1 MPMWGGVEAGG
12 TKFMCVV
19 GTEPDDIQ
27 AEVRFAT
34 RQPDE
39 TLAQTTQFFQPYT
52 QSDNLRA
59 VGIGS
64 FGPIDPDPDSP
75 TFGYITSTPKPG
87 WAQTDFVGTLQ
98 QALAVPI
105 GFDSDVN
112 AAALGE
118 HLWGAAQ
125 GLDTFVYLT
134 IGTGIGG
141 GGIVNGA
148 RMHGLIHPEMGH
160 IYVPHDLQADP
171 FPGLCPFH
179 SDCLEGLASGPAL
192 KERWGKSGEDLPE
205 DHPAWELEAHYLAL
219 GLVNILCVLSPQRII
234 LGGGVMEQSHLLPLI
249 RKNVQQL
256 LNNYV
261 QHPAVL
267 ERIDDYIVLPQ
278 LGRKAGVLGALALA
292 QVTDSTRAK

>member
-1 MPMWGGVEAGG
+1 MSIWGGVEAGG
-12 TKFMCVV
+12 TKFVCIV
-19 GTEPDDIQ
+19 GTEPDDVQ
-27 AEVRFAT
+27 AEMRFAT
-34 RQPDE
+34 RQPAE
-39 TLAQTTQFFQPYT
+39 TLAQTVEFFQSYT
-52 QSDNLRA
+52 QNDKLKA
-59 VGIGS
+59 IGIGS
-64 FGPIDPDPDSP
+64 FGPIDPNPDSP

-98 QALAVPI
+98 KALAVPI

-141 GGIVNGA
+141 GAMVNGA

-179 SDCLEGLASGPAL
+179 GDCLEGLASGPAL
-192 KERWGKSGEDLPE
+192 EKRWGKPGEDLPE

-219 GLVNILCVLSPQRII
+219 GLANILCVFSPQRFI

-249 RKNVQQL
+249 LKNVQQL

-267 ERIDDYIVLPQ
+267 EQIDDYIVLPQ
-278 LGRKAGVLGALALA
+278 LGQKAGVLGALALA
-292 QVTDSTRAK
+292 QVADSTRAK

>member
-1 MPMWGGVEAGG
+1 MSIWGGVEAGG
-12 TKFMCVV
+12 TKFVCIV
-19 GTEPDDIQ
+19 GTEPDDVQ
-27 AEVRFAT
+27 AEMRFAT
-34 RQPDE
+34 RQPAE
-39 TLAQTTQFFQPYT
+39 TLAQTVEFFQSYT
-52 QSDNLRA
+52 QNDKLKA
-59 VGIGS
+59 IGIGS
-64 FGPIDPDPDSP
+64 FGPIDPNPDSP

-98 QALAVPI
+98 KALAVPI

-141 GGIVNGA
+141 GGMVNGA

-179 SDCLEGLASGPAL
+179 GDCLEGLASGPAL
-192 KERWGKSGEDLPE
+192 EKRWGKPGEDLPE

-219 GLVNILCVLSPQRII
+219 GLANILCVFSPQRFI

-249 RKNVQQL
+249 LKNVQQL

-267 ERIDDYIVLPQ
+267 EQIDDYIVLPQ
-278 LGRKAGVLGALALA
+278 LGQKAGVLGALALA
-292 QVTDSTRAK
+292 QVADSTRAK